1 MLAALRALKRYNL
14 KSMGKKIHL
23 YPNKE
28 QLVTATTEHVV
39 NSIGQAIEERG
50 LCNIALAGGNT
61 PREVYSMLAEES
73 YRGRVDWDKLHLFW
87 GDERMVPPEHQ
98 DSNFRMVKET
108 LLDHVRIPDVN
119 VHRIRGEIAPEK
131 SATDYAEL
139 LHKHFKEDLP
149 RFDLILLGIGEDGH
163 TASLFPGTD
172 AVEECERYAVAVF
185 VSRLGT
191 WRVTLTFPV
200 LNAAREV
207 FFLVSG
213 RSKADTVRRIISIKQ
228 PAKEFPASMVN
239 PENGTL
245 HWMLD
250 SEAVVLINKISREV
264 MFPY

>member
-1 MLAALRALKRYNL
+1 
-14 KSMGKKIHL
+14 MGKKIHA
-23 YPNKE
+23 YPSKDK
-28 QLVTATTEHVV
+28 LVTATTEHVV

-61 PREVYSMLAEES
+61 PREIYSMMAGS
-73 YRGRVDWDKLHLFW
+73 AYRDRVDWNRLHLFW

-98 DSNFRMVKET
+98 DSNFRMVQET
-108 LLDHVRIPDVN
+108 LLDHVKIPAGN
-119 VHRIRGEIAPEK
+119 VHRIRGEITPEQ
-131 SATDYAEL
+131 AAREYAEL
-139 LHKHFKEDLP
+139 LHSHFKADLP

-172 AVEECERYAVAVF
+172 AVEECVKHVTAVF
-185 VSRLGT
+185 VPRLDT

-200 LNAAREV
+200 LNAAREIL
-207 FFLVSG
+207 FLAAG
-213 RSKADTVRRIISIKQ
+213 RSKADIVQRIISIKQ

-250 SEAVVLINKISREV
+250 SEAMVLINKNAREV
-264 MFPY
+264 MFP